1 MLYRTIVKFEYFCNF
16 PPLYTTDVVNN
27 TIKKGMDAQ
36 EREKEFISLVEEY
49 KQVIYKVCYIY
60 ATDPDNLNDLYQ
72 EVVINL
78 WKAFPRFRGE
88 CKVSTW
94 VYRIGLNTCI
104 SFFRK
109 SKSRPEMISIS
120 VDLEAFAEEDDK
132 TAQLRELYRMIN
144 RLGRLERALI
154 LLWLEERS
162 YQEMADIIGISRNNV
177 AVKLNRIKEK
187 LRVMLNS

>member
-1 MLYRTIVKFEYFCNF
+1 MSRLDTQ
-16 PPLYTTDVVNN
+16 L
-27 TIKKGMDAQ
+27 
-36 EREKEFISLVEEY
+36 RENEFIALVEEY

-60 ATDPDNLNDLYQ
+60 ATDPENLNDLYQ

-88 CKVSTW
+88 CKASTW
-94 VYRIGLNTCI
+94 IYRVGLNTCI

-109 SKSRPEMISIS
+109 SKSRPEVVPIS
-120 VDLEAFAEEDDK
+120 VDLEAVAEEEDK
-132 TAQLRELYRMIN
+132 TAQLHELYRMIN

-154 LLWLEERS
+154 LLWLEEKS
-162 YQEMADIIGISRNNV
+162 YQEMADITGISRNNV

-187 LRVMLNS
+187 LKMMLNS

>member
-1 MLYRTIVKFEYFCNF
+1 
-16 PPLYTTDVVNN
+16 
-27 TIKKGMDAQ
+27 MDAQ
-36 EREKEFISLVEEY
+36 QQEKEFIALVEEY

-60 ATDPDNLNDLYQ
+60 ATDTENLNDLYQ

-94 VYRIGLNTCI
+94 IYRIGLNTCI

-109 SKSRPEMISIS
+109 SRSKPEVVPIT
-120 VDLEAFAEEDDK
+120 VDLESFPADEDK
-132 TAQLRELYRMIN
+132 TVQLRELYRLIN
-144 RLGRLERALI
+144 SLAKLERALI
-154 LLWLEERS
+154 LLWLEEKN
-162 YQEMADIIGISRNNV
+162 YQEIADITGISRGNV

-187 LRVMLNS
+187 LRIMCNS

>member
-1 MLYRTIVKFEYFCNF
+1 MSKIDTKH
-16 PPLYTTDVVNN
+16 
-27 TIKKGMDAQ
+27 Q
-36 EREKEFISLVEEY
+36 EREFISLVEEY

-60 ATDPDNLNDLYQ
+60 STSEENLNDLYQ

-78 WKAFPRFRGE
+78 WKAFPRFRGD

-109 SKSRPEMISIS
+109 SKSRPQLVPLT
-120 VDLEAFAEEDDK
+120 VDLGDFEDKEDK
-132 TAQLRELYRMIN
+132 TVLIRELYQMIN
-144 RLGRLERALI
+144 RLGKMERALI
-154 LLWLEERS
+154 LLWLEEKS
-162 YQEMADIIGISRNNV
+162 YQEMADITGLTRSNV

-187 LRVMLNS
+187 LKTMSNS

>member
-1 MLYRTIVKFEYFCNF
+1 MN
-16 PPLYTTDVVNN
+16 
-27 TIKKGMDAQ
+27 AQ
-36 EREKEFISLVEEY
+36 QQEKEFIELVEEY

-88 CKVSTW
+88 CKASTW

-109 SKSRPEMISIS
+109 SKSRPEVVPIS
-120 VDLEAFAEEDDK
+120 VDLEAVAEEEDK
-132 TAQLRELYRMIN
+132 TAQLHELY
-144 RLGRLERALI
+144 RALI

-162 YQEMADIIGISRNNV
+162 YQEMADITGISRNNV

-187 LRVMLNS
+187 LRTMSNS

>member
-1 MLYRTIVKFEYFCNF
+1 M
-16 PPLYTTDVVNN
+16 DV
-27 TIKKGMDAQ
+27 Q
-36 EREKEFISLVEEY
+36 QQEKEFIALVENY

-109 SKSRPEMISIS
+109 SKSRPEVVPIS
-120 VDLEAFAEEDDK
+120 VDLEAVAEDEDK

-144 RLGRLERALI
+144 CLGRLERALI

-162 YQEMADIIGISRNNV
+162 YQEMAEITGISRNNV

-187 LRVMLNS
+187 LKQMSNE

>member
-1 MLYRTIVKFEYFCNF
+1 
-16 PPLYTTDVVNN
+16 
-27 TIKKGMDAQ
+27 MDTQ
-36 EREKEFISLVEEY
+36 QQEKEFIALVEAY

-60 ATDPDNLNDLYQ
+60 AVDTENLNDLYQ

-94 VYRIGLNTCI
+94 IYRIGLNTCI

-109 SKSRPEMISIS
+109 SRSKPEVVPIT
-120 VDLEAFAEEDDK
+120 VDLESFPADEDK
-132 TAQLRELYRMIN
+132 TVQLRELYRLIN
-144 RLGRLERALI
+144 SLAKLERALI
-154 LLWLEERS
+154 LLWLEEKS
-162 YQEMADIIGISRNNV
+162 YQEIADIIGISRGNV

-187 LRVMLNS
+187 LRIMCNS